1 MHIPSAESDVSA
13 EEPVADSMLIQMA
26 FFSIPAELYENA
38 EGEVMDSSELIVWEG
53 VMMRRVHVVTHTH
66 V

>member
-1 MHIPSAESDVSA
+1 MHIPSAESDASA

-38 EGEVMDSSELIVWEG
+38 EGEVMDSSELIVWRE
-53 VMMRRVHVVTHTH
+53 
-66 V
+66 